1 MTKREEREIFFKM
14 VFMAA
19 FQEPAVSKDTATN
32 YLQTEGL
39 VEYEEMFLQRME
51 DIMSHLE
58 EIDNL
63 LNELAEGWKT
73 SRMAKVDLAILRVA
87 VFEMKYEGL
96 SKSIAINEAVEIAKA
111 YGEERSYAFINGILA
126 KI

>member
-19 FQEPAVSKDTATN
+19 FQDLTVSKDTATN

-39 VEYEEMFLQRME
+39 SQYEEMFLQRME

-63 LNELAEGWKT
+63 LNDLAEGWKT

-111 YGEERSYAFINGILA
+111 YGEDRSYAFINGILA